1 MDWTEVDK
9 NSKSNIVV
17 GNLFQPYTHMTGRI
31 FFISS
36 QFSLNQ
42 ESLVTMRMDL
52 ATPDTNMPP
61 CQDIEQCIE
70 GEEDKGNTKYKWL
83 LIQEDKRLEKHQPK
97 RSVMHPNQHF
107 EGRKKYFSE
116 NCFHL

>member
-1 MDWTEVDK
+1 
-9 NSKSNIVV
+9 
-17 GNLFQPYTHMTGRI
+17 MTGRI

-116 NCFHL
+116 NYFDL